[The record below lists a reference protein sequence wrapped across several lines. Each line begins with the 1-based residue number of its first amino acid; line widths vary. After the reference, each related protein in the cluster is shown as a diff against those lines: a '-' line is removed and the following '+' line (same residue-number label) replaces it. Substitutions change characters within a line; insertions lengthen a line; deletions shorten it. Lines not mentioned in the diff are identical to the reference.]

1 MAKTKKGMTI
11 HLRGAAAQRFV
22 EQAMRDNGQDK
33 ATRQADAQD
42 TRKEKICIGCGG
54 RVTEGDIP
62 TCGH

>member
-1 MAKTKKGMTI
+1 MARRKGITI

-22 EQAMRDNGQDK
+22 EEAMRANGQDLPTKK
-33 ATRQADAQD
+33 ADEAD

-54 RVTEGDIP
+54 RVNEGEIP